1 MEVVDKIALI
11 VGDPR
16 GISGWEF
23 RPRPIHLLN
32 AIIILSITF
41 LNYII

>member
-23 RPRPIHLLN
+23 RPHPIHLLN
-32 AIIILSITF
+32 VFVIISITF
-41 LNYII
+41 